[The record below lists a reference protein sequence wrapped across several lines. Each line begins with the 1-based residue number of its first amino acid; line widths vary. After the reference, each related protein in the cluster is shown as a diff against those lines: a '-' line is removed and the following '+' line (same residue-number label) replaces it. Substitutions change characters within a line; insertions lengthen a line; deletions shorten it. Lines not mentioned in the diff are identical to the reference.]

1 MKKKYVF
8 FGQLSE
14 IEGIAKLTT
23 FGQVVS
29 LDETMAVDL
38 SVNGSGCSIIPED
51 MFNSIGFSP
60 KDIEGRQPR
69 RTDDFVVKMSQLI
82 DSHRA
87 WVESLVA
94 KKEGIAEPAQIPEP
108 VTKK

>member
-14 IEGIAKLTT
+14 IEGVAKLNK

-29 LDETMAVDL
+29 LDESMAVDL
-38 SVNGSGCSIIPED
+38 SLNGSGCSIIPED
-51 MFNSIGFSP
+51 MFQSIGFNP

-69 RTDDFVVKMSQLI
+69 RTDDFVVKMDQLI
-82 DSHRA
+82 VSHRA
-87 WVESLVA
+87 WVESLAANKAGTVEAIQTLEPAA
-94 KKEGIAEPAQIPEP
+94 KK
-108 VTKK
+108 